1 LVDRHRSFSLRREE
15 RYRSLNHV
23 PRVIGGALW
32 GRIGGFISGVVNA
45 AVDWFTG
52 KDIGDHIYA
61 ALFGNGGAS
70 DSQTVVAQ
78 PAKPEKLPAE
88 KAALKE
94 GPPEDSFADE
104 ARYSDLLGRYYK
116 DDPVSPTSH
125 VAQSQTLVT
134 PAQIS
139 AVISTGETR
148 QPSSRGP
155 IPRFVSSRN
164 LN

>member
-1 LVDRHRSFSLRREE
+1 MTGIVLSLYVARSV
-15 RYRSLNHV
+15 YRSLNHV
-23 PRVIGGALW
+23 PRV
-32 GRIGGFISGVVNA
+32 IGGFISGVVNA

-104 ARYSDLLGRYYK
+104 ARYSDLLGRYK

-139 AVISTGETR
+139 AVNSYGRNSAAE
-148 QPSSRGP
+148 QPRADSKF
-155 IPRFVSSRN
+155 RFFA
-164 LN
+164 

>member
-1 LVDRHRSFSLRREE
+1 MVDRHRSFSLRREE

-94 GPPEDSFADE
+94 GPPEDSFADFMIRRDSLVPSLIH
-104 ARYSDLLGRYYK
+104 AAGIDSPGLTSCLAIGRM
-116 DDPVSPTSH
+116 VSRL
-125 VAQSQTLVT
+125 VA
-134 PAQIS
+134 
-139 AVISTGETR
+139 GD
-148 QPSSRGP
+148 
-155 IPRFVSSRN
+155 
-164 LN
+164 